1 MHVGSSLSIQL
12 NFKTQN
18 ERPLLPACTDMQ
30 GARATISAARP
41 VRNKHEISQFPL
53 AISLLPKKIYRPYFN
68 SNFQLSHNSFVENKG
83 LVRPTMKEKKTIFL
97 IKVIGLS
104 TSAFNITIDKY
115 TSIRLESIVQTNTHF
130 FNPTYDRLLE
140 HTHNCTFKTNYSS
153 RRQYDDIHQKIG

>member
-1 MHVGSSLSIQL
+1 MAAPAELFPPPCILVTQYPLTNAPSVPPWFRMHVGSSLSIQL

-83 LVRPTMKEKKTIFL
+83 LVRPTMKEKKNYILDQSHWPEYVL
-97 IKVIGLS
+97 IQH
-104 TSAFNITIDKY
+104 Y
-115 TSIRLESIVQTNTHF
+115 H
-130 FNPTYDRLLE
+130 
-140 HTHNCTFKTNYSS
+140 
-153 RRQYDDIHQKIG
+153 